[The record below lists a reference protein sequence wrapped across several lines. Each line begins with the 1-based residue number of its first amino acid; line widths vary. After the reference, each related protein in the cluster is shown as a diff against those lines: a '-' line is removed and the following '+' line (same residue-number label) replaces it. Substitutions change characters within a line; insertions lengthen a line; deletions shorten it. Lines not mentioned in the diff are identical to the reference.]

1 MTTTTTGERSA
12 DTARQSHDVVTR
24 LYSAIND
31 GDQRGATELLT
42 DDVTWTVPDS
52 LPAGGA
58 YHGRMAVG
66 TYLKTLGETWHA
78 LEHRPERFVE
88 DDRHV
93 VVTGQSALTSS
104 LTGEKDRIPFAH
116 VMKVHGGKI
125 AAFDEFTDT
134 RRMAKLIGNPG
145 STEAGRGRMAS

>member
-1 MTTTTTGERSA
+1 MTTETTRRDAGA
-12 DTARQSHDVVTR
+12 AHDSRAVVTG
-24 LYSAIND
+24 LYSAMYERD
-31 GDQRGATELLT
+31 AAGAAELLT
-42 DDVTWTVPDS
+42 EDVTWTVPDS

-58 YHGRMAVG
+58 YHGREAVG
-66 TYLKTLGETWHA
+66 AYLNMLGETWHA

-116 VMKVHGGKI
+116 VMRIEDGRI
-125 AAFDEFTDT
+125 AMFDEFTDT
-134 RRMAKLIGNPG
+134 VRLARLIGSP
-145 STEAGRGRMAS
+145 AS

>member
-1 MTTTTTGERSA
+1 MTTETTSRQDSRTIVNGLYAAIYERDPA
-12 DTARQSHDVVTR
+12 A
-24 LYSAIND
+24 A
-31 GDQRGATELLT
+31 AELLT
-42 DDVTWTVPDS
+42 EDVTWTVPDS

-58 YHGRMAVG
+58 YHGREAVG
-66 TYLKTLGETWHA
+66 AYLNMLSETWHV

-116 VMKVHGGKI
+116 VMKIDGGRI
-125 AAFDEFTDT
+125 AVFDEFTDT
-134 RRMAKLIGNPG
+134 VRMARLIGG
-145 STEAGRGRMAS
+145 LTS

>member
-1 MTTTTTGERSA
+1 MTTETTNDSRAIVAG
-12 DTARQSHDVVTR
+12 
-24 LYSAIND
+24 LYSAMHERD
-31 GDQRGATELLT
+31 PAAAADLLT
-42 DDVTWTVPDS
+42 EDVTWTVPDS

-58 YHGRMAVG
+58 YHGREAVG
-66 TYLKTLGETWHA
+66 AYLNMLGETWYL

-104 LTGEKDRIPFAH
+104 RTGEKDRIPFAH
-116 VMKVHGGKI
+116 VMKIDGGRI

-134 RRMAKLIGNPG
+134 VRMARLIGSP
-145 STEAGRGRMAS
+145 AS